1 MRATF
6 FSAADA
12 VMIDRVRNKFG
23 VTGRPF
29 RDRSLCAVLLTG
41 TAAAVCLLWGAPVSA
56 DTTIT
61 GEQTI
66 TDVNAL
72 GTDDIILSDGSHLI
86 VQASGLLGGRVEFND
101 NITATLSTTGGL
113 AVRLAVVGAGANLIF
128 GTSSNTGTITLM
140 SATSVSISPG
150 ASSITIDGG
159 TVAVGGGSVANAFN
173 SANAITVTAGATLDL
188 GVYSEISLSNIGGGG
203 LIGGA
208 IGNLQILGGSFS
220 GTIFNASTLT
230 FSDTTTWSGTGT
242 QVDNIIVNS
251 GASLSLSGGNIFE
264 DTTALQVDGG
274 LNLTDSETTGA
285 LSGDGTIDVASGQT
299 LTSGADN
306 ASSTWSGTI
315 QGDGGFTKTGTG
327 TLTFDGENYYEGTT
341 TISAGTLV
349 ISGGVA
355 LADASDL
362 VVNSGATL
370 QVNSAENIGSLSG
383 SGSVFLNGASVAVG
397 ANGTSSSFAGSVSGT
412 GALVKQGNG
421 MLTLSGTNTNAG
433 GVNVIGGSVTL
444 TGGSAVADTA
454 GLTLD
459 GGTASLL
466 SSETIGS
473 LTGSSG
479 ININANTLTVAGSV
493 STTYSGAVSGSGTLS
508 KTGTSTL
515 TLGGNSSGFTGSS
528 SVTGGVLAVNGTLG
542 GDVTVGSGGTL
553 GGSGSISGTVTIDGT
568 LSAGNSPG
576 TLTVGTLVLNSGSV
590 SEFEL
595 GQPGVVGGTDN
606 DLVIVT
612 GDLTLAGTL
621 DLNSPVSA
629 GYYRLFTYGGTLT
642 GSFDTVTGTG
652 AYTAAVYDTIAG
664 QVNVAVLGS
673 GQQMQFWDGVDAT
686 GDGTAGGGAGT
697 WSDTGSN
704 WTGAPGEAEVNAG
717 WVSSVAVF
725 AGTTGGAIIVDG
737 AKSFDTLQFSTNG
750 YILVGDDLQIGV
762 TTGTLNVDSGIRVT
776 IDTIITDGAGSA
788 LQKAGAGTLVLT
800 ADSTYTGGTVIAA
813 GTLQLGD
820 GSITGWIS
828 GDVTNNGALAF
839 NRSDD
844 VNFAGDISGTGSVE
858 QSGSGTLV
866 LSGENTYSGGT
877 IISGGGIEATLASIG
892 SGAITNDGSLLLDV
906 ATDGVLS
913 NAMSGSGVFTKTGA
927 GSLSLTGT
935 LTYTGT
941 TTVEAG
947 TLRVNTDLS
956 TSTVVVESGAVL
968 GGSGTIGGFSLASG
982 ATLAPGN
989 SIGTLTVAGDGVF
1002 LTGSTYEVEVNA
1014 AGQSDLLTATGEIAI
1029 QSGVTLSILAE
1040 PGSYAASTSYTILS
1054 AANGIVGFNFATVT
1068 SSLAFLDASLTY
1080 NPNTV
1085 ELTLS
1090 RNLTGLVDVAETP
1103 GQRAVAPA
1111 IDELGSGNEILNSII
1126 PLTVSEARD
1135 AFSQLSGELYP
1146 TVASRLVQDSGL
1158 VRDAA
1163 MKRLRGTFAALDA
1176 PRGGGAEVWGE
1187 AYGGWGWQDNGSD
1200 YAVARRSAGGV
1211 LAGAD
1216 MPFGSTGVA
1225 GVFAGYGSSYVDVA
1239 SQNANASAN
1248 SYHAGAYGGYGWGGV
1263 SLRGGTA
1270 VTWHDLTT
1278 SRSISYRGFSD
1289 KVTASPDAL
1298 TGQVFGELAY
1308 GVKVQDVA
1316 VEAYSG
1322 LAYVHQRNGSF
1333 RETGGAAA
1341 LSGTS
1346 DSSDTGFLSLGLRAR
1361 HQFDLAGIAVTAHGV
1376 AAWTH
1381 ALGDVSSN
1389 RTLAFAG
1396 GEGFSMPGLAVLR
1409 NAGTV
1414 ETGLEMALAP
1424 SASLGIAYRVQA
1436 AEEAL
1441 DQSFKG
1447 NLRIRF

>member
-1 MRATF
+1 MQGPFSNSHRAGN
-6 FSAADA
+6 SRPSGLVWGSLKSALLCSVAAALIVASAGLAARAADG
-12 VMIDRVRNKFG
+12 DGG
-23 VTGRPF
+23 VGGDSTGTSAGGAASATSPGS
-29 RDRSLCAVLLTG
+29 DGTNGVSGGIGNLSGGAGGGSGLTG
-41 TAAAVCLLWGAPVSA
+41 
-56 DTTIT
+56 
-61 GEQTI
+61 
-66 TDVNAL
+66 
-72 GTDDIILSDGSHLI
+72 GS
-86 VQASGLLGGRVEFND
+86 G
-101 NITATLSTTGGL
+101 
-113 AVRLAVVGAGANLIF
+113 GAGAGSSPGSAGAGASVTGAAGSD
-128 GTSSNTGTITLM
+128 GTSGGNDSSGGGGGGGAHAYVGSIGSLTTSGIYTGGAGGNGGAAGFAGYGGGGGGGGFGAVITGLTGFGGTITVTSTGGAGGTNGWAGTGGNGGSGLVIDQ
-140 SATSVSISPG
+140 STGNNVIVITGSVLTGGAGGGAGAGAGVSGGDGGSGLVLNGGTGANTLEISGGSISGGDAATGTSVGSLGGNGGHGILIQSMTGVTTLNIETSVTGG
-150 ASSITIDGG
+150 AGRNGLFSSG
-159 TVAVGGGSVANAFN
+159 VGGSGIAGENLAVSIGAAGSV
-173 SANAITVTAGATLDL
+173 T
-188 GVYSEISLSNIGGGG
+188 GG
-203 LIGGA
+203 
-208 IGNLQILGGSFS
+208 
-220 GTIFNASTLT
+220 
-230 FSDTTTWSGTGT
+230 
-242 QVDNIIVNS
+242 
-251 GASLSLSGGNIFE
+251 
-264 DTTALQVDGG
+264 
-274 LNLTDSETTGA
+274 
-285 LSGDGTIDVASGQT
+285 LSGDGTRAAALNFLGGSNT
-299 LTSGADN
+299 LTLESGATVTGGIVLGSNTTALEFAQATDYTLSN
-306 ASSTWSGTI
+306 VIS
-315 QGDGGFTKTGTG
+315 GDGAISKTGAG
-327 TLTFDGENYYEGTT
+327 TLT
-341 TISAGTLV
+341 
-349 ISGGVA
+349 
-355 LADASDL
+355 
-362 VVNSGATL
+362 
-370 QVNSAENIGSLSG
+370 LS
-383 SGSVFLNGASVAVG
+383 
-397 ANGTSSSFAGSVSGT
+397 
-412 GALVKQGNG
+412 
-421 MLTLSGTNTNAG
+421 
-433 GVNVIGGSVTL
+433 
-444 TGGSAVADTA
+444 
-454 GLTLD
+454 
-459 GGTASLL
+459 
-466 SSETIGS
+466 
-473 LTGSSG
+473 
-479 ININANTLTVAGSV
+479 
-493 STTYSGAVSGSGTLS
+493 
-508 KTGTSTL
+508 
-515 TLGGNSSGFTGSS
+515 GNSSGFSGST

-553 GGSGSISGTVTIDGT
+553 GGSGSISGTVTVDGT

-652 AYTAAVYDTIAG
+652 TYTATVYDTIAG
-664 QVNVAVLGS
+664 QVNVAVLAS
-673 GQQMQFWDGVDAT
+673 SQQMQFWDGSDAT
-686 GDGTAGGGAGT
+686 GDGTVGGGAGT

-717 WVSSVAVF
+717 WLASVAVF
-725 AGTTGGAIIVDG
+725 AGTTGDVVVLDG
-737 AKSFDTLQFSTNG
+737 AKSFDTLQFSTDA
-750 YILVGDDLQIGV
+750 YTLTGDDLQIGV
-762 TTGTLNVDSGIRVT
+762 TTGTLIVDSSVSVLIETV
-776 IDTIITDGAGSA
+776 ITDGAGSA
-788 LQKAGAGTLVLT
+788 LQKAGTGMLVLA

-820 GSITGWIS
+820 GGTTGSIL
-828 GDVTNNGALAF
+828 GDVTNNGTLAF

-844 VNFAGDISGTGSVE
+844 VNFAGDISGSGTVE

-866 LSGENTYSGGT
+866 LSGVNTYSGGT

-935 LTYTGT
+935 LTYTGFT
-941 TTVEAG
+941 SVEAG

-956 TSTVVVESGAVL
+956 SSTVLVQTGAVL
-968 GGSGTIGGFSLASG
+968 GGSGTIGGFNATSG
-982 ATLAPGN
+982 ATVAPGN

-1002 LTGSTYEVEVNA
+1002 VSGSIYEVEVNA

-1040 PGSYAASTSYTILS
+1040 PGSYAASTTYTILS

-1111 IDELGSGNEILNSII
+1111 IDGLGAGSEIYNSII

-1200 YAVARRSAGGV
+1200 YAVARRSAGGI

-1270 VTWHDLTT
+1270 VSWHDLTT

-1341 LSGTS
+1341 LSGPS
-1346 DSSDTGFLSLGLRAR
+1346 DNSNTGFLSLGLRAR
-1361 HQFDLAGIAVTAHGV
+1361 HQFDLAGIAVTAHG
-1376 AAWTH
+1376 AAGWTH
-1381 ALGDVSSN
+1381 AFGDVSSD

-1409 NAGTV
+1409 NAGV
-1414 ETGLEMALAP
+1414 AETGLEMAIAP

-1436 AEEAL
+1436 AEDAL